1 MDIDDVESCF
11 FVVFVVSVLLHN
23 CRNRMFIMQILIY
36 KISLLQ
42 NECCYKSRKSTP
54 ASNTFSIFLFF
65 NE

>member
-1 MDIDDVESCF
+1 MLSRAF
-11 FVVFVVSVLLHN
+11 SLFFVVSVLLYN
-23 CRNRMFIMQILIY
+23 CRNRMFIMQISIY

-54 ASNTFSIFLFF
+54 ASKTFSIFLFF